1 MKCAHKHEPLASVR
15 FSTSEASVDVTV
27 TAVVPVFFAAVFFAA
42 VFFARRVLF
51 VSMDTRM
58 LRDQRQDDGEGD
70 QGWGPAS
77 GRW

>member
-1 MKCAHKHEPLASVR
+1 MKCGHKHEPLASVR
-15 FSTSEASVDVTV
+15 FCISEASVDVTV
-27 TAVVPVFFAAVFFAA
+27 AAFSRAFFAA